1 MREHNNFKDS
11 WIAQMSDLLRL
22 SNSIPEMSD
31 IELQTALSS
40 IYDDNL
46 KAPQINIVNNYKGV
60 SVQAPMDTVYN
71 LILSNTCV
79 LAGDATMFLQHSV
92 QTSDMVPVII
102 KYQNDRDKEKQ
113 LAFTYEKGSPDY
125 MFHNRNQANKK
136 VVINALYGLFGYAKF
151 RFFNINIAQSVT
163 ASGQLIISTATCC
176 FENFLADN
184 TKFVIYDECILF
196 LDRMKK
202 EYAAMEDKS
211 IFKLI
216 RPISK
221 DDLVLRMYEHAYERY
236 THDEA
241 ETIIRC
247 INELNDEEVQLAYY
261 KNNIRAFHR
270 VPYVKDLLQRIF
282 DSIEHLQLGD
292 LSAFD
297 NPEKFNTV
305 AEPGAKE
312 MIEELIHLYD
322 IFVLDT
328 HQIFDR
334 VRRTKYTPKKSVMYI
349 DTDSNFVALE
359 EFVEYF
365 IETIPDK
372 FNDRQS
378 FIFKCTSILTM
389 VVTHVIAAT
398 YKEFAASMNIS
409 PEYGKRI
416 KMKNEFLFSILVFG
430 TSKKRYFGKMIIQ
443 EGKMIKN
450 GKGDIEVKGFD
461 FKKAST
467 KAEIYDKI
475 VKIIFNTILDVN
487 QITYKDVLRAANNF
501 KANIKNDI
509 LAGSNLYYKQ
519 LSVSSPDKYKNPYIM
534 QGVKGVLLWNAIV
547 DKELRMEFPT
557 EVDIIPIP
565 LNKLGE
571 KQFASLLENPAEFF
585 ANNANNP
592 KCKVLYEFYKN
603 HHTEFSRMIS
613 TMMEHPNI
621 WKNFPSS
628 IAKPRNMTDLPEW
641 LKDIIDIDTIVH
653 NNVNL
658 INPILES
665 IGIPI
670 ITEKLGPMYTT
681 LTSI

>member
-11 WIAQMSDLLRL
+11 WIAQMSGLLRL
-22 SNSIPEMSD
+22 SNSVPDMSES
-31 IELQTALSS
+31 ELQTALSS

-46 KAPQINIVNNYKGV
+46 KAPQVNIVNNYKGV

-297 NPEKFNTV
+297 NPDKFNTV

-372 FNDRQS
+372 FNNRQS

-571 KQFASLLENPAEFF
+571 KQFASLLESPVEFF